1 MDNHPE
7 VVEFLSSPYR
17 PQLSYTDWKQ
27 IQTHGLLVLPAY
39 NNDDNQLALL
49 STEKLAADVVDRV
62 TSPTPVTPTLASESR
77 ELTTVNDNVVDI
89 VVTTLADDVDNNE
102 VETADDDDMLMAD
115 DDLRPVA
122 AAEST
127 VSVHVESSGIQDP
140 AASASSPTGYAANS
154 LQESEDSEVQ
164 GEHAWQESEESRV
177 QGELARQEGK
187 DSKVQG

>member
-1 MDNHPE
+1 M
-7 VVEFLSSPYR
+7 
-17 PQLSYTDWKQ
+17 
-27 IQTHGLLVLPAY
+27 LPAY

-49 STEKLAADVVDRV
+49 STEKLAAHVVDRV
-62 TSPTPVTPTLASESR
+62 TSPAPVTTTLASESR

-140 AASASSPTGYAANS
+140 AESASSPTGYAANS
-154 LQESEDSEVQ
+154 LQESEDSEAQ

-177 QGELARQEGK
+177 QGELARHEGK

>member
-49 STEKLAADVVDRV
+49 STEKLAAHVVDRV
-62 TSPTPVTPTLASESR
+62 TSPAPVTTTLASESR

-177 QGELARQEGK
+177 QGELARQEGE